1 MGTESERVAMN
12 TFFEDAALRREILLK
27 NPDSQAILMMELGG
41 SIIDDMQE
49 VIKSRYFDDDGIL
62 YVPAKLRRPVRT
74 KRSQKNRLQ

>member
-1 MGTESERVAMN
+1 MGTESERVEMS
-12 TFFEDAALRREILLK
+12 TFFGDAALRPEILLQ